1 MIDNYLQELEKEET
15 NRLNDGIE
23 LIASEN
29 YPSQDILDLLGSH
42 LSVKYAEGFP
52 NEVSKQGRHYAGCE
66 VINKVENYAIEK
78 AKELFG
84 VNFACVQPHSGSQA
98 NQAVYAGL
106 LQPGDTV
113 LGMGIEYGGH
123 LTHFSKASSTGNIY
137 NPIYYGLDENGELN
151 YKEIEQKLY
160 EYNPKMLVVG
170 ASAYSKRIDYERIR
184 EIVDEYNEKVW
195 KYHVDR
201 KFSDDF
207 VMKDA
212 YTFYVADNYVSS
224 NTPFCTG
231 FNVKKGMTKQDIY
244 DTHKCIIMSDS
255 AHVMGFIAAHMWKDK
270 YDPTKWCDVITS
282 TTHKTL
288 RGPRG
293 GIILWNDEKL
303 CSKINSGCFPKIQ
316 GGPNEALVAAK
327 AQCFIEALK
336 PEFKDYMEQ
345 VYRNMQALIN
355 GIKDFDKENKIG
367 FISNGSENHMVLIDL
382 RNSGINGKQA
392 EDLLTS
398 YHIICNKNMMP
409 GDSKPSE
416 SSAIRIGTP
425 AITTR
430 GFDESMSFEL
440 GRIIA
445 RILLRGKQEVKEGLV
460 DFEAE
465 SIRSTVKKML
475 DKVGP
480 FYKTKKVEKLL
491 QDNDPNTP
499 NDLA

>member
-1 MIDNYLQELEKEET
+1 MIDSKLQELEKEET
-15 NRLNDGIE
+15 NRLNNGIE

-29 YPSQDILDLLGSH
+29 YPSQDILDLMGSH
-42 LSVKYAEGFP
+42 LSVKYAEGYP

-106 LQPGDTV
+106 LKPGDTV

-123 LTHFSKASSTGNIY
+123 LTHFSKASSTGHIY
-137 NPIYYGLDENGELN
+137 NPVYYGLDENGELN
-151 YKEIEQKLY
+151 YEEIEQKLY
-160 EYNPKMLVVG
+160 KYNPNMLVVG
-170 ASAYSKRIDYERIR
+170 ASAYSKRINYERIR
-184 EIVDEYNEKVW
+184 KIINEYNRNWEEIIKNFFDKNIDITSNV
-195 KYHVDR
+195 YNASFMYND
-201 KFSDDF
+201 KFWCRGYN
-207 VMKDA
+207 VNPKD
-212 YTFYVADNYVSS
+212 TFETVYERNKCYV
-224 NTPFCTG
+224 
-231 FNVKKGMTKQDIY
+231 
-244 DTHKCIIMSDS
+244 MSDS
-255 AHVMGFIAAHMWKDK
+255 AHVMGFIAAHLWKDK

-303 CSKINSGCFPKIQ
+303 CSKINSGCFPKVQ

-336 PEFKDYMEQ
+336 PEFKNYMEQ
-345 VYRNMQALIN
+345 VYCNMQALIN

-382 RNSGINGKQA
+382 RNSGINGKEA
-392 EDLLTS
+392 EDLLNS
-398 YHIICNKNMMP
+398 YHIICNKNMIP

-430 GFDESMSFEL
+430 GFDEQMSFEL
-440 GRIIA
+440 GRLIA
-445 RILLRGKQEVKEGLV
+445 RILLRGKQVEQNDVV
-460 DFEAE
+460 DFESE
-465 SIRSTVKKML
+465 GIRSTVKKML
-475 DKVGP
+475 EKVGP
-480 FYKTKKVEKLL
+480 FYGPRKRLL
-491 QDNDPNTP
+491 QDNEPTNPD
-499 NDLA
+499 DLA

>member
-1 MIDNYLQELEKEET
+1 MIDKYLQELEIKET

-106 LQPGDTV
+106 LKPGDTV
-113 LGMGIEYGGH
+113 LGMGIESGGH
-123 LTHFSKASSTGNIY
+123 LTHFSKASSTGSIY
-137 NPIYYGLDENGELN
+137 NAVYYGLDENGTIN
-151 YKEIEQKLY
+151 YEEIKKKLY
-160 EYNPKMLVVG
+160 EYHPRLLVVG

-184 EIVDEYNEKVW
+184 NIVDEYNSWLITDDTRNFADEDNDSFTIPEKFD
-195 KYHVDR
+195 YEPC
-201 KFSDDF
+201 
-207 VMKDA
+207 
-212 YTFYVADNYVSS
+212 YL
-224 NTPFCTG
+224 
-231 FNVKKGMTKQDIY
+231 
-244 DTHKCIIMSDS
+244 MSDS
-255 AHVMGFIAAHMWKDK
+255 AHVMGFIAAHLWKDK
-270 YDPTKWCDVITS
+270 YDPTKWCDVVTS

-303 CSKINSGCFPKIQ
+303 CGKINSGCFPKIQ

-336 PEFKDYMEQ
+336 PEFRDYMEQ

-355 GIKDFDKENKIG
+355 GIKDFDKENKIN
-367 FISNGSENHMVLIDL
+367 FISNGSENHMVLVDL
-382 RNSGINGKQA
+382 RNSGVNGKQA

-430 GFDESMSFEL
+430 GFDESMCFEL
-440 GRIIA
+440 GRLIA
-445 RILLRGKQEVKEGLV
+445 RILLRGKQKPENGVV
-460 DFEAE
+460 DFESE
-465 SIRSTVKKML
+465 SIRSAVKKML

-480 FYKTKKVEKLL
+480 FYGPRKRLL
-491 QDNDPNTP
+491 QDNDPTTP
-499 NDLA
+499 DDLA

>member
-1 MIDNYLQELEKEET
+1 MIDQVIQAIHSKEKE
-15 NRLNDGIE
+15 RLNDDIE

-29 YPSQDILDLLGSH
+29 YPSQDILDLLGSYF
-42 LSVKYAEGFP
+42 SVKYSEGFP
-52 NEVSKQGRHYAGCE
+52 REVSKQGRHYAGCE
-66 VINKVENYAIEK
+66 NIDLLEIYAIAK
-78 AKELFG
+78 AKELFN
-84 VNFACVQPHSGSQA
+84 VKFACVQPHSGSQA

-123 LTHFSKASSTGNIY
+123 LTHFSKASSTGHIY

-170 ASAYSKRIDYERIR
+170 ASAYSKRINYERIR

-207 VMKDA
+207 IMKDE
-212 YTFYVADNYVSS
+212 YTFYAADNYVSAD
-224 NTPFCTG
+224 TPFCPG

-244 DTHKCIIMSDS
+244 DTHKCMIMSDS
-255 AHVMGFIAAHMWKDK
+255 AHIMGFIAAHMWKDK
-270 YDPTKWCDVITS
+270 YDPTKWCNVVTS

-303 CSKINSGCFPKIQ
+303 CSKINSGCFPKVQ

-355 GIKDFDKENKIG
+355 GIKAYDSDNQIG
-367 FISNGSENHMVLIDL
+367 FVSGGSENHLVLLDL
-382 RNSGINGKQA
+382 KKSGINGKEA
-392 EDLLTS
+392 EDRLTS
-398 YHIICNKNMMP
+398 YGIITNKNMIA
-409 GDSKPSE
+409 GDDKPSTCTGL
-416 SSAIRIGTP
+416 RIGTA

-430 GFDESMSFEL
+430 GFTEEMCYSL
-440 GRIIA
+440 GGIIA
-445 RILLRGKQEVKEGLV
+445 KIILKKEKDEEVSV
-460 DFEAE
+460 IDFEE
-465 SIRSTVKKML
+465 EYIKTTLKKMM

-480 FYKTKKVEKLL
+480 FYKKPAQI
-491 QDNDPNTP
+491 QDNNPINPD
-499 NDLA
+499 DLA